1 MRIPFPSHRTRHS
14 DVSKGLS
21 RNNRYISLSLVRG
34 VGARHALPW
43 ATSREERG
51 IAPTV
56 TAVHPIGT
64 VVLGQTL
71 SPMGHYP
78 RGLEDG
84 MCASN
89 RHCSG

>member
-1 MRIPFPSHRTRHS
+1 MLSYLEEPNSDIPAKAGTQEELSRVGGTHKLGP
-14 DVSKGLS
+14 KGLS
-21 RNNRYISLSLVRG
+21 RNSRYISLLLVRC
-34 VGARHALPW
+34 VARHALPW

-71 SPMGHYP
+71 SFSML
-78 RGLEDG
+78 RQ
-84 MCASN
+84 
-89 RHCSG
+89 